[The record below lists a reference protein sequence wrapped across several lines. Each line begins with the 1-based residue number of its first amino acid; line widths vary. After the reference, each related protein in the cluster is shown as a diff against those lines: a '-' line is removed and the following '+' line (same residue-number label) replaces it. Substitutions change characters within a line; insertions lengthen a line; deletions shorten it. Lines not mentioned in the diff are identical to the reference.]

1 MKLAVVCD
9 YSLRYTGGA
18 QTALMAQVRA
28 WSQQFPVVLIA
39 PDIPRTHLPGVT
51 VVRPPGGS

>member
-28 WSQQFPVVLIA
+28 WSRQFPVVLIA
-39 PDIPRTHLPGVT
+39 PDVPRTHLPGVT
-51 VVRPPGGS
+51 AGGSKP